1 MPSTQLLLLLPRL
14 PFAAAFDILFAH
26 GGFAAFARVHGGS
39 TPEALYQFWRLF
51 FVASP
56 VGKLHPA
63 RISHWVEVMCACHVV
78 QSLAHPAHAVYLLRP
93 VVLEIPES
101 VAAWSVAGGRG
112 NQLLDTESLVRA
124 MRVFLPAGDTGFL
137 QSEWF
142 SVAEVRKQRSV
153 AGWRAFADEVV
164 QNHAF
169 TRYWWSGQ
177 REGPFYLVQSSM
189 SSMGEMIT
197 KLVQREMVGLSNALR
212 REETAKAMQKL
223 KRDREKRKWL
233 AGLDEAD
240 NAKKAKPDSPSTP
253 SSSKAAQ
260 GAKKKKNPDPPS
272 TFSSPSSNHSS
283 ASPPPKSNTLS
294 SAAKQ
299 EISRLT
305 YLHHTQ
311 HISILA
317 QVQQALS
324 SMGSAVFKA
333 HFKHIMCLIVSLGH
347 QHPRVRWSLR
357 QALHKRAA
365 GGFSVWEVERQLYRW
380 MYRRDVDPLQK
391 LVRLAEKKFN

>member
-1 MPSTQLLLLLPRL
+1 
-14 PFAAAFDILFAH
+14 
-26 GGFAAFARVHGGS
+26 
-39 TPEALYQFWRLF
+39 
-51 FVASP
+51 
-56 VGKLHPA
+56 
-63 RISHWVEVMCACHVV
+63 MCACHVV

-253 SSSKAAQ
+253 PFNKVSQ
-260 GAKKKKNPDPPS
+260 GAKRKNPDPPS

-333 HFKHIMCLIVSLGH
+333 HFKHILCLIVSLGVSFFLLTGAIITGLYNLKGVILGGLILVAL
-347 QHPRVRWSLR
+347 PEIADSLVSR
-357 QALHKRAA
+357 IGESEGLTNSLPDLLVSALLILAVVFTPNGPGQILKRHH
-365 GGFSVWEVERQLYRW
+365 S
-380 MYRRDVDPLQK
+380 K
-391 LVRLAEKKFN
+391 